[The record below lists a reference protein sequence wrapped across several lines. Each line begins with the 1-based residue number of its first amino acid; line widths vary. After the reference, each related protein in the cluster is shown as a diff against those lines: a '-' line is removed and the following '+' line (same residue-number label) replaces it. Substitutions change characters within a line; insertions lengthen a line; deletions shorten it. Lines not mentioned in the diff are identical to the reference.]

1 MQNTFKD
8 LEKEYLLLIQEI
20 AKRKKIGPTE
30 LTRRAWPHQRDAA
43 RKFRLLLNGK
53 TTLAFTE
60 AAMLADAL
68 YQDFAQLIFAAQS
81 RIQDRQRT
89 ASQPVKTPDQ
99 VH

>member
-1 MQNTFKD
+1 
-8 LEKEYLLLIQEI
+8 
-20 AKRKKIGPTE
+20 
-30 LTRRAWPHQRDAA
+30 
-43 RKFRLLLNGK
+43 LLLNGK